1 MWIKQLLGISS
12 LSVCRTGHPLG
23 SHAWIL
29 IAMFQVAMDFTTCDS
44 VSQGQGFKHL
54 QRPLRQRSSYSPLWS
69 LRNGQHLRVV
79 SPFWNLAPYSEK
91 RHHRNKE
98 THYLKRHHKARDQ
111 PGGFL
116 YKTMLSKHS
125 STAKSKPSVI
135 LGTKSRSSGITYFK
149 RQKRQ
154 LPRSAWDAAKYQK
167 SVLDRQS
174 QPTTVSEFIIW
185 GPTGE
190 EELVESSTS
199 PGNHEVTKT
208 FTHKARATTASTI
221 STSTTSTVSTTA
233 QAKGFTT
240 SQIPG
245 INTNKA
251 IRGRIS
257 TTEPYTGQNNN
268 GKAARPPGDTSG
280 LAVHQIITITVS
292 LIMVIAALITT
303 LVLKNCSFHASLH
316 IGQQA
321 FSICLDRPR
330 WLPSSPSCAQSGNTR
345 RNSHQRKINQQ
356 EESCQNLTDF
366 TAARVPS
373 NMDIFTAYNETLQCS
388 HECVRTPVPVYTN
401 EALPQPG
408 AYKTTFNGNR
418 IPLVNL

>member
-12 LSVCRTGHPLG
+12 LSVCRAGHPLG

-54 QRPLRQRSSYSPLWS
+54 QRPLQRHRSSSSPLWS
-69 LRNGQHLRVV
+69 FRNGQQLRIAN
-79 SPFWNLAPYSEK
+79 PFWNLALHSEK
-91 RHHRNKE
+91 HYHRNKE
-98 THYLKRHHKARDQ
+98 VRHLKRHHKARDQ
-111 PGGFL
+111 LGGFL
-116 YKTMLSKHS
+116 YKNMLSKHY
-125 STAKSKPSVI
+125 STAKSMPSV
-135 LGTKSRSSGITYFK
+135 LQGTTSRGGMTYFK

-154 LPRSAWDAAKYQK
+154 LLRSAWDDVKYHK
-167 SVLDRQS
+167 SILDRQS
-174 QPTTVSEFIIW
+174 QPTTISEFIIW

-199 PGNHEVTKT
+199 PGNHEITKT
-208 FTHKARATTASTI
+208 STLKARATTVATTT
-221 STSTTSTVSTTA
+221 TSTTTIIATTL

-251 IRGRIS
+251 SRGRIS
-257 TTEPYTGQNNN
+257 TTEPYMGQNNN

-303 LVLKNCSFHASLH
+303 LVLKNC
-316 IGQQA
+316 
-321 FSICLDRPR
+321 
-330 WLPSSPSCAQSGNTR
+330 CAQSGNTR

-366 TAARVPS
+366 TTARVPS

-388 HECVRTPVPVYTN
+388 HECVRTPVPVYTD
-401 EALPQPG
+401 ESLSQPG
-408 AYKTTFNGNR
+408 VYKTTFNGNR
-418 IPLVNL
+418 PSSDRHLIPVAFVSEKWFEISC